1 VLRLSDVTSAPIP
14 FDPARGQHALASF
27 DGLPQNLL
35 ALIKGVAGCSPYLE
49 GSLAREATWLRA
61 IHDQPLTDV
70 FIDILKIEGDSFQTL
85 SDNLRIAKRRA
96 ALLIALADLG
106 GVWNLKQVTKA
117 LTDLADTAVQ
127 KALEFL
133 VGAEIARGK
142 LPGCGPEDISQ
153 AAGMV
158 ALAMGKMGAH
168 ELNYSSDIDLIILFD
183 ESRFP
188 AENYAELRAGFIR
201 ITKRMVKLLSENTTQ
216 GYVFRTDLRLR
227 PDPSVTPVCVSMEAA
242 ERYYESV
249 GRTWERAAF
258 IKARPC
264 AGAIDAGRAFLERLS
279 PFIWRKHLDFAAIE
293 DAHDMRLR
301 IREHKGLHGPIVIS
315 GHDMKLGRGGI
326 REIEFFAQTRQ
337 VIVGGRD
344 PELRSRETLQALKD
358 LSIKGW
364 INPAAASKLA
374 VAYEAHRLIEH
385 RIQMIDDA
393 QTHIMPD
400 DIAKRARLAAFCGFT
415 EREEFEAS
423 VIAHLETVHEITES
437 FFASDAD
444 QPERPLDDYGF
455 RNPEA
460 VQALMEKWQ
469 DYAALRSNRAQ
480 RIFARLQP
488 SLLTKLS
495 AASNPNEALIHF
507 DGFLARLPAG
517 VQVFSLFDANPE
529 LLDLLVDICTTA
541 PELARYLG
549 QNARVLDFVLGQEF
563 FQPLSNM
570 AALETELA
578 VLVDG
583 ADDYESVLDTV
594 RIWVHEQRFRVGV
607 HLLRGLSTATEASG
621 AYSDVAEACLKVLW
635 AAVTNNFSLRYGPPP
650 GKGAAVIAM
659 GKLGSREMTV
669 TSDLDLIV
677 IYDADGLEMSTGQ
690 RVLAIKP
697 YYARLTQ
704 AFVSALT
711 VATAKG
717 TLYKVDMRLRPSG
730 RSGPVATSLSG
741 FISYQNTEAW
751 VWEHMALLR
760 ARVVTGS
767 QSVIVSTKSAIA
779 GILDLPRDQGKILVA
794 VQEMRQRL
802 AQAKAKDASSP
813 WEVKFGQGRLMD
825 VELLLQAG
833 MLIKGIQGFRRPK
846 DMVGTLV
853 RAQWL
858 SASEAENIIRA
869 LELYTILQQISR
881 LAVEGGFTPE
891 KAGRGVM
898 SLVLK
903 ATGKNSIDIL
913 LTALQTAKTQMLEII
928 NRCLP
933 KITEAENGKTKTS
946 K

>member
-1 VLRLSDVTSAPIP
+1 MTRLVDVISAPIAY
-14 FDPARGQHALASF
+14 DVARGQDALAPF
-27 DGLPQNLL
+27 MGLPQNLL
-35 ALIKGVAGCSPYLE
+35 DLIMGTAGCSPYLE
-49 GSLAREATWLRA
+49 GSITREADWLREV
-61 IHDQPLTDV
+61 HNQPLADV
-70 FIDILKIEGDSFQTL
+70 FFNILQIEGDSFQTL

-106 GVWNLKQVTKA
+106 GIWSLKQVTKA

-133 VGAEIARGK
+133 VGAEISRGK
-142 LPGCGPEDISQ
+142 LPGCTTADIPQ

-158 ALAMGKMGAH
+158 ALAMGKMGAD
-168 ELNYSSDIDLIILFD
+168 ELNYSSDIDLIMLFD

-201 ITKRMVKLLSENTTQ
+201 ITKRMVKLLSENTAQ

-264 AGAIDAGRAFLERLS
+264 AGAIDAGWNFLERLR

-301 IREHKGLHGPIVIS
+301 IREHKGLHGPIVIA
-315 GHDMKLGRGGI
+315 GHNMKLGRGGI

-344 PELRSRETLQALKD
+344 PDLRSRETVQALND
-358 LSIKGW
+358 LNRKGW
-364 INPAAASKLA
+364 IEQDDCKNLIT
-374 VAYEAHRLIEH
+374 AYEHHRMIEH

-393 QTHIMPD
+393 QTHIMPKD
-400 DIAKRARLAAFCGFT
+400 VAKRDRLAAFCGFETRKDFETEIIARLEMVHQIT
-415 EREEFEAS
+415 ER
-423 VIAHLETVHEITES
+423 

-444 QPERPLDDYGF
+444 EPDKPLAEYGF
-455 RNPEA
+455 RDVGA
-460 VQALMEKWQ
+460 VQAMMDKWQ
-469 DYAALRSNRAQ
+469 DYPALRSSRAQ

-488 SLLTKLS
+488 VLLAKLS

-507 DGFLARLPAG
+507 DAFLARLPAG

-563 FQPLSNM
+563 FQPLPDLAELQADLAGLVN
-570 AALETELA
+570 AAT
-578 VLVDG
+578 
-583 ADDYESVLDTV
+583 DYERVLDTA
-594 RIWVHEQRFRVGV
+594 RIWVHEQRFRIGV
-607 HLLRGLSTATEASG
+607 HLLRGISNADEASG
-621 AYSDVAEACLKVLW
+621 AYSDVAEACLRVLW
-635 AAVTNNFSLRYGPPP
+635 DAVIDQFSTRYGRPP

-677 IYDADGLEMSTGQ
+677 IYDAEGIEMSDGP
-690 RVLAIKP
+690 RLLGIKP

-741 FISYQNTEAW
+741 FIEYQKTEAW

-760 ARVVTGS
+760 ARVVAGS
-767 QSVIVSTKSAIA
+767 DSVMGATKSAITEVLA
-779 GILDLPRDQGKILVA
+779 LPHNQDKVLLA
-794 VQEMRQRL
+794 VQEMRTRL
-802 AQAKAKDASSP
+802 ANAKAKDAANP
-813 WEVKFGQGRLMD
+813 WEVKFGDGRLMD
-825 VELLLQAG
+825 MELLLQAG
-833 MLIKGIQGFRRPK
+833 MLINGIQSIRRPA
-846 DMVGTLV
+846 DMARELAKAG
-853 RAQWL
+853 WL
-858 SASEAENIIRA
+858 SSVEAQQIIAA
-869 LELYTILQQISR
+869 LKLYSILQQIGR

-898 SLVLK
+898 ALVLK
-903 ATGKNSIDIL
+903 ATGKTDIEAL
-913 LTALQTAKTQMLEII
+913 LDALQTARIAMLEII

-933 KITEAENGKTKTS
+933 EKTEAEHGKKTTPQ
-946 K
+946 